1 MNDIAADVLAIL
13 RAVALNELDT
23 FTYLMEV
30 LNENEQS
37 DLILFFATYM
47 HELLD
52 SEQWEALIARLTE
65 EICRNA

>member
-13 RAVALNELDT
+13 RAVALNDLDT